1 MTQNPAAELLESEAA
16 KTMLEAGQERGW
28 IEPAELDEFVL
39 EHELADSD
47 LVPLMGELERIGLE
61 VRVAGPDGLSFTK
74 TDQFVDE
81 DDQLLGMRDSLKL
94 FMVELGR
101 HKLATATGLQI
112 HEVDEAPTAPFVAFS
127 LNQTAGADDGN
138 EFGDL
143 YPDPEAADP
152 FEQTEQSLRN
162 DGIRKALATLPPR
175 EQRILELRYGLDSEP
190 ETLEQIGRELGFTRE
205 RIRQLE
211 REALL
216 RLGKLRELSALT
228 T

>member
-1 MTQNPAAELLESEAA
+1 
-16 KTMLEAGQERGW
+16 
-28 IEPAELDEFVL
+28 
-39 EHELADSD
+39 
-47 LVPLMGELERIGLE
+47 MGELERIGLE

-152 FEQTEQSLRN
+152 WSRPNSHCATTGFARHSPRSPTRAANPGTALRTRQRAR
-162 DGIRKALATLPPR
+162 DTRTDRPR
-175 EQRILELRYGLDSEP
+175 
-190 ETLEQIGRELGFTRE
+190 TR
-205 RIRQLE
+205 LHP
-211 REALL
+211 
-216 RLGKLRELSALT
+216 
-228 T
+228 